1 MAERNGNE
9 VWQERNRQTSQLKTR
24 DSSSTQELAQKKEK
38 KNDDFSYEVKQEIAT
53 IATRGSWE
61 LKLRLLSW
69 NGKEDVYDIRR
80 WKETEDG
87 ERYGKGISMSGEEL
101 LALRDL
107 LMEAEVE

>member
-1 MAERNGNE
+1 MAGKKNANKATEGFVVNVG
-9 VWQERNRQTSQLKTR
+9 TGT
-24 DSSSTQELAQKKEK
+24 KKEK

-87 ERYGKGISMSGEEL
+87 ERCGKGISMSGEEL

-107 LMEAEVE
+107 LMEAEAE